1 MSGHKAGAR
10 VPSRKAATDVGAK
23 SRKPVWRPLCEDR
36 ARFRQ
41 PGLIR
46 IDAAHENIR
55 LVPLLELFFALP
67 ALIWGGAV
75 VAWLNTKG
83 VVIKLWTAVW
93 ATLLSTV
100 IPAVIYA
107 AADEGTRHIIRGVLN

>member
-1 MSGHKAGAR
+1 MMI
-10 VPSRKAATDVGAK
+10 VPSL
-23 SRKPVWRPLCEDR
+23 LCRSLPSDGR
-36 ARFRQ
+36 RRVL
-41 PGLIR
+41 PDSLIG
-46 IDAAHENIR
+46 IDAAHESIC

-93 ATLLSTV
+93 ATVLSTV

-107 AADEGTRHIIRGVLN
+107 AADEGTRHIIREVLN

>member
-1 MSGHKAGAR
+1 
-10 VPSRKAATDVGAK
+10 
-23 SRKPVWRPLCEDR
+23 
-36 ARFRQ
+36 
-41 PGLIR
+41 
-46 IDAAHENIR
+46 
-55 LVPLLELFFALP
+55 VPLLELFFALP

-93 ATLLSTV
+93 ATILSVV